1 MAENNPVSLYGK
13 KSVNEMNKDKG
24 KRLFI
29 TALRDRAEIY
39 GLIGKYE
46 KAIEE
51 YEKILRI
58 CKKSDPSIRAE
69 LILRISALLVT
80 GRSDLKGAR
89 RLICKLQKF
98 SGTKNSPSFQA
109 RILNM
114 LGIICRR
121 ELNYVQAEKYF
132 QKALNIYKKLKDNY
146 AMNAVLSNI
155 ALLAFNR
162 DEYDN
167 ALHYYN
173 KCLFLDKKIN
183 DKLGMATTFNNIGLV
198 YQEIGDY
205 EKAIEYYNKS
215 LMAAEK
221 TGYRMGAGTALGNCG
236 AVFEKQGDYSKAIEY
251 YKKNFQ
257 IAKELGF
264 RRQLGI
270 SSGLLGKVFINNG
283 EYTQALKFSKIAFTI
298 FQELNDINRM
308 TLAQIHLGITYTKL
322 RQYAKAGVHLYR
334 AEQNAMKMN
343 DKKLLSLVKSAIFDL
358 EKNKK

>member
-1 MAENNPVSLYGK
+1 MD
-13 KSVNEMNKDKG
+13 KDKR
-24 KRLFI
+24 KELLI
-29 TALRDRAEIY
+29 NAVTNRAEIY

-51 YEKILRI
+51 YDKILRI
-58 CKKSDPSIRAE
+58 FKKLDRSIRVDI
-69 LILRISALLVT
+69 ILRISGLLIT
-80 GRSDLKGAR
+80 GRLDLKNAR
-89 RLICKLQKF
+89 RFIYKLQKF
-98 SGTKNSPSFQA
+98 PGIKKYPHFEA
-109 RILNM
+109 RIFNL
-114 LGIICRR
+114 LGVICRR
-121 ELNYVQAEKYF
+121 ELNYAQAEKYF
-132 QKALNIYKKLKDNY
+132 QKALNIYKKLKDDY
-146 AMNAVLSNI
+146 GMNGVLSNI

-173 KCLFLDKKIN
+173 KCLLLDKKIN

-205 EKAIEYYNKS
+205 KKAIQYYNKA
-215 LMAAEK
+215 LIAAEK
-221 TGYRMGAGTALGNCG
+221 TGYRMGVGSALGNCG
-236 AVFEKQGDYSKAIEY
+236 AVFEKQGDYPKAIEY

-283 EYTQALKFSKIAFTI
+283 EYTQALKFLKIAFAI
-298 FQELNDINRM
+298 FQELKDINRM
-308 TLAQIHLGITYTKL
+308 TLTQIYLGITYTKL

-343 DKKLLSLVKSAIFDL
+343 DKKLLSLVKSAIVDL